1 MGNERGV
8 GLRLL
13 IPAYLVLKVL
23 QLVSSFISFC
33 LDVGN
38 KADKVFVFMW
48 ETVNNQV
55 NKITIHCVKSCEGND

>member
-1 MGNERGV
+1 M
-8 GLRLL
+8 LRLL

-23 QLVSSFISFC
+23 QLINSFISFC

-38 KADKVFVFMW
+38 KADKVFVFMR

-55 NKITIHCVKSCEGND
+55 NKITIHVLKAVKGMIEVL